1 MPPTKAQTIK
11 IHIAIKELGIDDDT
25 YRDMLAM
32 NFEVLSSTKLNP
44 EQAGVL
50 LALLR
55 AKGWQ
60 PKSKQGG
67 KSWGGKSQ
75 FIKVNDPQQ
84 RKVLALWNSLGYDMA
99 KLHARVKKQFGVDRF
114 EWLRD
119 HDALHVLITDLEHRL
134 HIKTTGRTHNGKY
147 HTHTGRVPA
156 QGG

>member
-32 NFEVLSSTKLNP
+32 NFGVLSSTKLGP
-44 EQAGVL
+44 EEAGVL

-67 KSWGGKSQ
+67 KPWGGKSQ
-75 FIKVNDPQQ
+75 YIKTSDPQQ
-84 RKVLALWNSLGYDMA
+84 RKVLAMWNALGYDMV
-99 KLHARVKKQFGVDRF
+99 KLHARVKKQFGVDHIL
-114 EWLRD
+114 WLHD
-119 HDALHVLITDLEHRL
+119 HDALHTLITDLEQRL
-134 HIKTTGRTHNGKY
+134 KNKTAGSSKNG
-147 HTHTGRVPA
+147 
-156 QGG
+156 

>member
-1 MPPTKAQTIK
+1 MPPTRAQTIK

-75 FIKVNDPQQ
+75 YIKTSDPQQ

-99 KLHARVKKQFGVDRF
+99 KLHARVKKQFGADRF

-119 HDALHVLITDLEHRL
+119 HDALHTLITDLEQRL
-134 HIKTTGRTHNGKY
+134 KNKTAGSAKNGQH
-147 HTHTGRVPA
+147 HTHTRRVPA
-156 QGG
+156 QGR

>member
-11 IHIAIKELGIDDDT
+11 IHIAIKELGIDYDT

-32 NFEVLSSTKLNP
+32 NFGVLSSTKLGP
-44 EQAGVL
+44 EEAGVL

-67 KSWGGKSQ
+67 KSWGKSQ
-75 FIKVNDPQQ
+75 YIKTSDPQQ
-84 RKVLALWNSLGYDMA
+84 RRVLALWNALGYDMA
-99 KLHARVKKQFGVDRF
+99 KLHVRVKKQFGVDRF

-119 HDALHVLITDLEHRL
+119 HDALHTLITDLEQRL
-134 HIKTTGRTHNGKY
+134 KNKTAGSSKNGQH
-147 HTHTGRVPA
+147 HTHTRRVPA
-156 QGG
+156 QGR

>member
-32 NFEVLSSTKLNP
+32 NFGVLSSTKLGP
-44 EQAGVL
+44 EEAGVL

-67 KSWGGKSQ
+67 KSWGKSQ
-75 FIKVNDPQQ
+75 YIKTSDPQQ
-84 RKVLALWNSLGYDMA
+84 RRVLALWNALGYDMA
-99 KLHARVKKQFGVDRF
+99 KLHVRVKKQFGVDRF

-119 HDALHVLITDLEHRL
+119 HDALHTLITDLEQRL
-134 HIKTTGRTHNGKY
+134 KNKTAGSSKNGQH
-147 HTHTGRVPA
+147 HTHTRRVPA
-156 QGG
+156 QGR

>member
-75 FIKVNDPQQ
+75 YIKTSDPQQ
-84 RKVLALWNSLGYDMA
+84 RKVLALWNALGYDMA
-99 KLHARVKKQFGVDRF
+99 KLHARTKKQFGVDRF

-119 HDALHVLITDLEHRL
+119 HDALHTLITDLEHRL
-134 HIKTTGRTHNGKY
+134 HTKTAGRTHNGQH
-147 HTHTGRVPA
+147 HTHTRRIPA
-156 QGG
+156 

>member
-1 MPPTKAQTIK
+1 MPPTKSQTIK

-32 NFEVLSSTKLNP
+32 NFGVLSSTKLGP
-44 EQAGVL
+44 EEAGVL

-67 KSWGGKSQ
+67 QPWGGKSQ
-75 FIKVNDPQQ
+75 YIKTSDPQQ
-84 RKVLALWNSLGYDMA
+84 RKVLALWNALGYDMA
-99 KLHARVKKQFGVDRF
+99 KLHVRVKKQFGVDRF

-119 HDALHVLITDLEHRL
+119 HDALHTLITDLEQRL
-134 HIKTTGRTHNGKY
+134 KNKTAGSSKNGQH
-147 HTHTGRVPA
+147 HTHTRRVPA
-156 QGG
+156 QGR

>member
-1 MPPTKAQTIK
+1 MPPTKSQTIK

-32 NFEVLSSTKLNP
+32 NFGVLSSTKLGP
-44 EQAGVL
+44 EEAGVL

-75 FIKVNDPQQ
+75 YIKTSDPQQ
-84 RKVLALWNSLGYDMA
+84 RKVLALWNALGYDMA
-99 KLHARVKKQFGVDRF
+99 KIHTRVKTQFGVDRF

-119 HDALHVLITDLEHRL
+119 YESLRILITDLERRL
-134 HIKTTGRTHNGKY
+134 EHKETAWTK
-147 HTHTGRVPA
+147 
-156 QGG
+156 